1 MALFDNPVIPGFS
14 PDPSIC
20 RVGDDY
26 YLATSSFE
34 YVPGVPLWHSRDL
47 VHWRLIGHALD
58 RPSQLALPDTAAAST
73 GVYAPT
79 LRHHDGLFWLITT
92 VVAGAGNIL
101 VTAED
106 PAGPWSDPVPVGI
119 PGIDPDLAWE
129 EDGTCWCVFSA
140 DGIHGVRIDP
150 KSGEPL
156 GEPVPMW
163 SGSGLQYPEGPHLYR
178 IGDWWYLLLSEGGT
192 ERGHA
197 LSVARARALPG
208 PFEPHPANPVLSH
221 RSTGHPVQNT
231 GHGDLV
237 RAHDGS
243 WWMVLLGTRPRGDTP
258 MYHGMGRETFLAP
271 VRWEDEWPLPGPL
284 EPRAQTPAL
293 APHPWPREPDR
304 DDFDSPALAPRWV
317 TLRRGDPEAVRLDE
331 RPGHLVLHA
340 RADSLDTP
348 GALFV
353 GRRQRDPDCTARTLV
368 DVSDGGRGGLAV
380 RLDEAHH
387 YEVEVS
393 DGTVRAI
400 ARIGPLR
407 HTVAERAVP
416 AGPVRLRI
424 DVTTSAVLPPTITSR
439 DPETAPPPGLR
450 GGGPDTLRL
459 GYETA
464 GTGDG
469 DNGGDDDG
477 AFEILAELDGRYLT
491 TEVAGGFTGRVF
503 GMYATRGSAAFDWFE
518 LGPA

>member
-1 MALFDNPVIPGFS
+1 MAFFDNPVIPGFS

-20 RVGDDY
+20 RAGDDY
-26 YLATSSFE
+26 YVATSSFE
-34 YVPGVPLWHSRDL
+34 YVPGVPIWHSRDL

-58 RPSQLALPDTAAAST
+58 RPSQLELPDTAPSST

-79 LRHHDGLFWLITT
+79 LRYHDGRFWLITT

-106 PAGPWSDPVPVGI
+106 PAGPWSDPVPIGV

-129 EDGTCWCVFSA
+129 EDGTCWCVFSS
-140 DGIHGVRIDP
+140 DGIRGVRIDP
-150 KSGEPL
+150 KSGELL
-156 GEPVPMW
+156 GEPAPMW

-178 IGDWWYLLLSEGGT
+178 VGDWWYLLLSEGGT

-197 LSVARARALPG
+197 LSLARARALPG

-237 RAHDGS
+237 QAHDGT

-284 EPRAQTPAL
+284 ELRAQAPAL
-293 APHPWPREPDR
+293 APHPWPQEPDR
-304 DDFDSPALAPRWV
+304 DDFDSPALAPCWV
-317 TLRRGDPEAVRLDE
+317 SLRRHAPDAARLDE

-340 RADSLDTP
+340 RGDSLDKP

-353 GRRQRDPDCTARTLV
+353 GRRQRHADCTARTAA
-368 DVSDGGRGGLAV
+368 DVAEGGRGGLTV

-387 YEVEVS
+387 YEVEVG
-393 DGTVRAI
+393 DGMVRAV

-407 HTVAERAVP
+407 HAIAEQAVLS
-416 AGPVRLRI
+416 GPLTLRI
-424 DVTTSAVLPPTITSR
+424 DVTTSDILPPTV
-439 DPETAPPPGLR
+439 TARGTGPDATPPPGLR
-450 GGGPDTLRL
+450 VGGPDTLRL
-459 GYETA
+459 GYETDS
-464 GTGDG
+464 G
-469 DNGGDDDG
+469 N
-477 AFEILAELDGRYLT
+477 FEILAELDGRYLT

-503 GMYATRGSAAFDWFE
+503 GMYATRGSVAFDWFE
-518 LGPA
+518 LRSA